1 LQSDLKAWGTN
12 DAVIISTIIGA
23 DRLQIIVTTP
33 NVQEPHTIEISSA
46 KLNGLVADFRNALKD
61 PRIDPRPA
69 GQKLYEVLLKPIE
82 TDLAGAKAKTLI
94 WSLDGTLRYVPL
106 AALWDGQHYLVE
118 RFQNVVIALASRSK
132 MAREPLAV
140 SQWRAL
146 GLGVSKGWGNFP
158 PLDAVPE
165 ELKGIVRQDNAGG
178 ATAPDERGVLPGRR
192 LLDADFT
199 RSNLERALGRYSII
213 HIASHFDFL
222 PGKEKSS
229 FLLLGDGTGLTLDA
243 ISSSTPL
250 FDKVELLTL
259 SACNT
264 ATGSDAEGAE
274 VEGFGVL
281 AQKQGALAV
290 LATLWEVA
298 DASTGQLM
306 REFYRL
312 REANP
317 QWTKAEAL
325 RQAQLELLT
334 GQTKVSQT
342 RTQRAEIV
350 GGEAGSSSQPSF
362 TPDANAPLAHPYYWA
377 PFILIG
383 NWK

>member
-1 LQSDLKAWGTN
+1 VL
-12 DAVIISTIIGA
+12 I
-23 DRLQIIVTTP
+23 RLQIIVTTP
-33 NVQEPHTIEISSA
+33 TVQTPHTVEITAA
-46 KLNGLVADFRNALKD
+46 KLNAMVGEFRSVVKD
-61 PRIDPRPA
+61 ARIDPRPA
-69 GQKLYEVLLKPIE
+69 GQKLYEVLIKPIE
-82 TDLAGAKAKTLI
+82 GDLAGANAKTLL
-94 WSLDGTLRYVPL
+94 WSLDGTLRYVPIS
-106 AALWDGQHYLVE
+106 ALWDGKQYLVE
-118 RFQNVVIALASRSK
+118 RFQNVVITLASRSK
-132 MAREPLAV
+132 VAKEPLAV
-140 SQWRAL
+140 SQWRGL

-158 PLDAVPE
+158 PLAAVPD
-165 ELKGIVRQDNAGG
+165 ELKGIIRQENGSN
-178 ATAPDERGVLPGRR
+178 EQGVLVGRR
-192 LLDADFT
+192 LLDEDFT
-199 RSNLERALGRYSII
+199 RSNLERALGRYSVI

-229 FLLLGDGTGLTLDA
+229 SLLLGDGTPLTLDTL
-243 ISSSTPL
+243 STSTPL

-264 ATGSDAEGAE
+264 ATGGDAEGVE

-317 QWTKAEAL
+317 QWNKVEAL

-334 GQTKVSQT
+334 GQTNSGVATKAERSTSSVATTSGPGS
-342 RTQRAEIV
+342 TQPRYT
-350 GGEAGSSSQPSF
+350 QDPK
-362 TPDANAPLAHPYYWA
+362 APLSHPYYWA

>member
-1 LQSDLKAWGTN
+1 
-12 DAVIISTIIGA
+12 VGA

-33 NVQEPHTIEISSA
+33 TVQAPHTVEITAA
-46 KLNGLVADFRNALKD
+46 KLNALVGEFRNSVKD
-61 PRIDPRPA
+61 ARLDPRPA
-69 GQKLYEVLLKPIE
+69 GEKLYEVLVKPIE
-82 TDLAGAKAKTLI
+82 GDLAGANAKTLV
-94 WSLDGTLRYVPL
+94 WSLDGTLRYVPIS
-106 AALWDGQHYLVE
+106 ALWDGKQYLVE
-118 RFQNVVIALASRSK
+118 RFQNVVITLASRSK
-132 MAREPLAV
+132 VAREPLAV
-140 SQWRAL
+140 SQWRGL
-146 GLGVSKGWGNFP
+146 GLGVSKGWGSFP
-158 PLDAVPE
+158 PLAAVPD
-165 ELKGIVRQDNAGG
+165 ELKGIIRQENG
-178 ATAPDERGVLPGRR
+178 ADERGVLVGRR

-199 RSNLERALGRYSII
+199 RSNLERALGRYSVI
-213 HIASHFDFL
+213 HIARHFDFL
-222 PGKEKSS
+222 PGKEKSYS
-229 FLLLGDGTGLTLDA
+229 LLLGDGTPLKLDT

-264 ATGSDAEGAE
+264 ATGGDSEGAE

-312 REANP
+312 RETNP
-317 QWTKAEAL
+317 QWNKAEAL

-334 GQTKVSQT
+334 GQTSTAAATNTERSHIPV
-342 RTQRAEIV
+342 EIV
-350 GGEAGSSSQPSF
+350 SGKGSTQPRY
-362 TPDANAPLAHPYYWA
+362 TQDAKAPLAHPYYWA

>member
-1 LQSDLKAWGTN
+1 
-12 DAVIISTIIGA
+12 
-23 DRLQIIVTTP
+23 
-33 NVQEPHTIEISSA
+33 
-46 KLNGLVADFRNALKD
+46 
-61 PRIDPRPA
+61 
-69 GQKLYEVLLKPIE
+69 
-82 TDLAGAKAKTLI
+82 
-94 WSLDGTLRYVPL
+94 LRYVPI
-106 AALWDGQHYLVE
+106 AALWDGKHYLVE

-158 PLDAVPE
+158 PLEAVPE
-165 ELKGIVRQDNAGG
+165 ELMGIVRQDNAGG
-178 ATAPDERGVLPGRR
+178 ATAGERGVLPGRR

-334 GQTKVSQT
+334 GQTRISETGT
-342 RTQRAEIV
+342 RRAEIV
-350 GGEAGSSSQPSF
+350 AGEASSSSQSSF
-362 TPDANAPLAHPYYWA
+362 TPDAKAPLAHPYYWA

>member
-1 LQSDLKAWGTN
+1 
-12 DAVIISTIIGA
+12 VIISTIVGT
-23 DRLQIIVTTP
+23 DRLQILVTTP
-33 NVQEPHTIEISSA
+33 TVQAPHTIEITAA
-46 KLNGLVADFRNALKD
+46 KLNALVGEFRNAVKD
-61 PRIDPRPA
+61 VRLDPRPA
-69 GQKLYEVLLKPIE
+69 GQKLYEVLVKPIE
-82 TDLAGAKAKTLI
+82 EDLAGAKAKTLL
-94 WSLDGTLRYVPL
+94 WSLDGTLRYVPIS
-106 AALWDGQHYLVE
+106 ALWDGKQYLVE
-118 RFQNVVIALASRSK
+118 RFQNVVITLASRSK
-132 MAREPLAV
+132 ISRDPLPV
-140 SQWRAL
+140 SQWRGL

-158 PLDAVPE
+158 PLAAVPD
-165 ELKGIVRQDNAGG
+165 ELKGIIRQENG
-178 ATAPDERGVLPGRR
+178 ADERGVLVGRR
-192 LLDADFT
+192 LLDQEFT
-199 RSNLERALGRYSII
+199 RSNLERALGRYSVI

-229 FLLLGDGTGLTLDA
+229 ALLLGDGTPLTLDA
-243 ISSSTPL
+243 ISTSTPM

-264 ATGSDAEGAE
+264 ATGGDSEGAE

-317 QWTKAEAL
+317 AWSKAEAL

-334 GQTKVSQT
+334 GQTSAAVATNTERSNIRVTTVSST
-342 RTQRAEIV
+342 GSTQPRYTED
-350 GGEAGSSSQPSF
+350 PK
-362 TPDANAPLAHPYYWA
+362 APLAHPYYWA